1 MIKWMMTLMATS
13 SSRTIEIKFQPLTIF
28 QTSSVTLAVVGIF
41 IFSGV
46 ESAMNLLSSPNCKF
60 EELSLNPGVIW
71 HICCSF
77 TPVLW
82 MIEQCFMRS
91 TYCST
96 YIHFLVA
103 DDDWYLCHFSRP
115 CSSAPPTRSF
125 IARQPLKWKSWKDY
139 DSVQYFHSISKC
151 ASLFCPLQNKRNKG
165 SFRSSIR
172 SLNNSDDDL
181 SVSFTLKLISPR
193 FCFWA
198 IVVLVPISHSRKSGQ
213 ELWAVGCPQFCG
225 HASIRGPWPLPFSG
239 DTVTGTHRAVPLSYC
254 DKSVSP
260 QNTPPVYVAAWGETK
275 QWFQVWE

>member
-28 QTSSVTLAVVGIF
+28 QTSRVTLAVGIF

-151 ASLFCPLQNKRNKG
+151 ASLFLVHSKIKG
-165 SFRSSIR
+165 IK
-172 SLNNSDDDL
+172 DL
-181 SVSFTLKLISPR
+181 L
-193 FCFWA
+193 
-198 IVVLVPISHSRKSGQ
+198 
-213 ELWAVGCPQFCG
+213 
-225 HASIRGPWPLPFSG
+225 
-239 DTVTGTHRAVPLSYC
+239 DPLS
-254 DKSVSP
+254 DPSTTLIAPLFGIKVG
-260 QNTPPVYVAAWGETK
+260 NM
-275 QWFQVWE
+275 